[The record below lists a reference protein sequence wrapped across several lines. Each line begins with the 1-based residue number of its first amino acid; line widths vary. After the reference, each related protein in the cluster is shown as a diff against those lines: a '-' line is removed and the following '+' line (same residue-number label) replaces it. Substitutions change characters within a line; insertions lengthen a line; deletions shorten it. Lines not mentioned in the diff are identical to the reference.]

1 MEKKSAAPSARQF
14 LVIPNHILHDST
26 RIPACDLLLVT
37 FPSDFLPQ
45 TECLS
50 SKIQP
55 AIPEKIKSG
64 NQEVL
69 FGSTTKG
76 LKYTCLDDPHFGAG
90 GGRTTP
96 NPGSRGDKIRRP
108 PQKNTF
114 LNDPPPGGRGDKIHS
129 PPPKVYFLDGHYPCG
144 NRTLRA
150 TLLFPQGMGVRPKSV
165 FGRGGADFVA
175 PYPRGGVGGFVQK
188 VFGGGASDFPPLP
201 PGVGGRPNKCI
212 GGGWRRILSP
222 PTAQGW
228 GVGSSMER
236 FFGGGAGFSPPYPP
250 GGGGGGSAKQVY
262 LGGEGAGFRRPLP
275 PRGGG
280 GVVHK
285 NVFWGWRQIFAAL
298 HFPLAAPSAP
308 PFFPSGACCA
318 ATFLTAPA
326 APQFPRRGA
335 CGAAV

>member
-129 PPPKVYFLDGHYPCG
+129 PPPKYIFWTAITPAGTGH
-144 NRTLRA
+144 
-150 TLLFPQGMGVRPKSV
+150 S
-165 FGRGGADFVA
+165 A
-175 PYPRGGVGGFVQK
+175 PRCCSPRGWGFVQK
-188 VFGGGASDFPPLP
+188 VYSEGGGRFCRPLPQGWGGGGSSKKCLGGGVGFSPSTPRGGGAS
-201 PGVGGRPNKCI
+201 K
-212 GGGWRRILSP
+212 
-222 PTAQGW
+222 
-228 GVGSSMER
+228 
-236 FFGGGAGFSPPYPP
+236 
-250 GGGGGGSAKQVY
+250 
-262 LGGEGAGFRRPLP
+262 
-275 PRGGG
+275 
-280 GVVHK
+280 
-285 NVFWGWRQIFAAL
+285 
-298 HFPLAAPSAP
+298 
-308 PFFPSGACCA
+308 
-318 ATFLTAPA
+318 
-326 APQFPRRGA
+326 
-335 CGAAV
+335 

>member
-108 PQKNTF
+108 PPKNTF

-129 PPPKVYFLDGHYPCG
+129 PPPKYIFWTAITPAGTGH
-144 NRTLRA
+144 
-150 TLLFPQGMGVRPKSV
+150 S
-165 FGRGGADFVA
+165 A
-175 PYPRGGVGGFVQK
+175 PRCCSPRGWGFVQK
-188 VFGGGASDFPPLP
+188 VYSEGGGQILSPPTPGVGWGGSSKKCLGGASDFPPLP